1 MRIAAVIPAFNEE
14 KAIGN
19 VLADLKGKVDLA
31 VVVDDGSCDNTAK
44 VVGNFGV
51 LVLSHII
58 NCGQGAALQTG
69 IDYCLKN
76 GVDIIVTFDA
86 DGQHDP
92 ADIKTL
98 VEPLANNQA
107 DIVLGSRFIKK
118 QNLGMPAL
126 KYLVIKLAVQFD
138 KLRTGLAITD
148 THNGLRAIS
157 RQAAEKIKIQQDGMA
172 HASEILEQ
180 IAKYQLRYVEI
191 PVKVRYTDYSISK
204 GQGIL
209 SSVKILSDLFLAKI
223 SK

>member
-1 MRIAAVIPAFNEE
+1 MKIAAVIPALNEE
-14 KAIGN
+14 KAIGR
-19 VLADLKGKVDLA
+19 VLSDLKGRVDLV
-31 VVVDDGSCDNTAK
+31 VVVDDGSCDKTSQVAS
-44 VVGNFGV
+44 NFGV
-51 LVLSHII
+51 PVLSHII

-69 IDYCLKN
+69 IDYCLGKDI
-76 GVDIIVTFDA
+76 DIIVTFDA

-92 ADIKTL
+92 GDIKTL
-98 VEPLANNQA
+98 IAPIINNQA

-118 QNLGMPAL
+118 QNLGMPVL

-138 KLRTGLAITD
+138 KIRTGLAITD

-180 IAKYQLRYVEI
+180 IAKYQLKYIEI
-191 PVKVRYTDYSISK
+191 PVKVRYTDYSKKK
-204 GQGIL
+204 GQ
-209 SSVKILSDLFLAKI
+209 SVFNSIKILSDLFLAKI